1 MKPRILK
8 EDVLTFLAG
17 KKKAKLLQ
25 YCLKKKS
32 FYQAQAAMD
41 LHWSISDT
49 QYYLKNFVKYGL
61 LTRTPT
67 SYKTFYEFN
76 RSNLAHLFS

>member
-8 EDVLTFLAG
+8 EDVLAFLAG
-17 KKKAKLLQ
+17 KKKAKLLA
-25 YCLKKKS
+25 YCKQKKS
-32 FYQAQAAMD
+32 FYQAQVAGD
-41 LHWSISDT
+41 LHWSVSNT

-61 LTRTPT
+61 LIKNQT

-76 RSNLAHLFS
+76 RSALKSLF